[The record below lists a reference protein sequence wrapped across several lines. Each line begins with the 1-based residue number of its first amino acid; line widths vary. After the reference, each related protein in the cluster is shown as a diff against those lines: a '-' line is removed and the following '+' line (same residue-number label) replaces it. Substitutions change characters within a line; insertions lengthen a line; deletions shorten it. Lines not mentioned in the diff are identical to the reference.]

1 MEAPV
6 REAQSVKKRDEEI
19 YQDEQSPFWAI
30 EKGAV
35 LQEARCFNDTQLSAR
50 KCQQVSPGVHSLSW
64 PNSFFL
70 GDYKATFSL

>member
-19 YQDEQSPFWAI
+19 YQGNEQSPFWAI

-50 KCQQVSPGVHSLSW
+50 KCQQVRPEVH
-64 PNSFFL
+64 FF
-70 GDYKATFSL
+70 S